1 MEKAI
6 RQTMISYPQLLLV
19 QPVDR
24 KRDTPQP
31 KIAVAESMEDL
42 QNIPDAVSRNLKTVL
57 EFQAGLLR
65 NATSKSLYASVEKMA
80 DLLACADD
88 ELADAALSVLMSLA
102 VPPDLYK
109 QQSPDSSTVNGSTA
123 LHSSKTQCH
132 ARLTACAVGWGTRA
146 QGLGLEAVVS
156 ADDASDPP
164 EAGFLDFGYY
174 ETGAEEMSRIFM
186 EHMEMFRDKDE
197 MSVEEGTS
205 DESSASKKRRRV
217 METKSTAELFFTA
230 LQKAGGRSKIPQDRL
245 FSLLADVRLA
255 RSFHSRALRVR
266 AVERRLKALIT
277 ITHSHPSQEVM
288 TGYFQAQP
296 ELCVE
301 IVDLLRPTISS
312 AHVSA
317 NAANPGIMQQHDA
330 IAGLAQGTSIPLR
343 IQVLAVE
350 LLTALVCRRDGSTT
364 ALSGSSRLSGVFV
377 ELGLGK
383 GQYMGVLP
391 TLVRYSLAA
400 LTAEPPA
407 ETTAPI
413 IEDEDP
419 MVEIGLEFVHA
430 TMAPLSPRPE
440 LVLKALEFIE
450 RVLTLTSTIVSN
462 ATGASALTEGG
473 LIPSVLNL
481 IAIPSESMVQR
492 LLGSHDCS
500 VLDRGQ
506 ILAKVRFVTAQ
517 VLQILEAS
525 VVTHSNSLTAFHDL
539 QGVESL
545 VSKLASEM
553 EVSEEEND
561 DSMDI
566 DESETVVSLRFSQ
579 RVLLYGLFTC
589 LTVVFHQE
597 PSSALATSSQTGSA
611 QLRKPALTKAV
622 KKVMNHVVSYDGHI
636 AYLVSTLLADVMNN
650 DPQIVRHVHSS
661 GIGRAVLSM
670 LNSVEPGSGNP
681 VIPPVGDL
689 ITALPN
695 VLSALALTEDG
706 AQAVFD
712 VNPFPSLLKVYH
724 NPKYTMPQNRCLLND
739 NTSFIGTGLEEVMRH
754 VDKLKPLIIDAVVTS
769 LKEIIQSAQ
778 ELADRESE
786 KGMNLPCE
794 DLVDSRSALIQYILN
809 AGQILEHILHNE
821 DNITPFVDAGG
832 LDAILD
838 LFRSSLP
845 KGRQFLAQISALSS
859 PSVSTLHHS
868 TVEDVLFMAL
878 RCIVVKYDPVKL
890 TQKLAAVATEYVNS
904 FDDSRQ
910 KLLGGDSS
918 GSILQCF
925 PTRPLHELGEEK
937 QLLDDLSAF
946 LFEAASIQW
955 ITSCLGM
962 SIKMIVRRGEEP
974 VSPVRR
980 VESDWKKEMAS
991 ESLRALFLRL
1001 AKVNQSAVLDV
1012 CQIRGT
1018 VAFEEREKVRLS
1030 SGVQGVKFRLRIVCP
1045 EGAIVRDGIEI
1056 DSCASV
1062 GSMSMGEVADAFDR
1076 CVNSSGILRYRTSRG
1091 WVSEMTRGHGR
1102 EPITEVLD
1110 MSKTGVVTDVSS
1122 SKTLKK
1128 RLEYGIPDLQTVGC
1142 GVLARLQTSHR
1153 ELVSALSK
1161 MTVQCVRVMDPSS
1174 LSFEE
1179 GTPGGIVK
1187 MTIHNL
1193 AEISQSAFYLL
1204 RSEMQSVSTGKY
1216 RPRIDDAGAA
1226 MYLGFV
1232 LDSFYSCLFDEKRE
1246 RRIVNLPLLMNL
1258 TSGGEFDVTT
1268 PESGKARED
1277 LSDAFHF
1284 GYLDAIEYLF
1294 DHCLNDFEIRSSNE
1308 SSLIPGAPPVQRV
1321 GRSVAST
1328 IAPLIRFIRRL
1339 VCTPISLS
1347 PLASILSRLK
1357 WNQIPSVSGD
1367 EGIRSVLFG
1376 SVPENDFFEPE
1387 QFARGLNNGISD
1399 IVQKVWE
1406 DERLRYAPP
1415 YLVHP
1420 VAGLVGEVIVALEG
1434 LCKKKPKL
1442 SRPTHSRG
1450 QLLSEWIRG
1459 TERQQEETEAG
1470 FDASDDA
1477 IQRLREMG
1485 FSEDHALD
1493 ALERTRSNQIDVAME
1508 YALSHPPPSPPT
1520 AERQRAQ
1527 RAERQRRREENRLSL
1542 VEENE
1547 SQGTSNTTEQ
1557 QNIPDESQISEGLN
1571 IKEKPVGEDCQISQS
1586 HEKLKKWIDT
1596 AALICCRIMTGSR
1609 GRNLINKA
1617 ADGDAETEAMSVV
1630 LCSFLFDLCHRY
1642 PDKKSSVLKSLLDE
1656 LKNAIHK
1663 SRDDSQNDHAI
1674 AALCHAVVLFTRA
1687 LPKTRLMVLESC
1699 LVGDVVSLLSEQ
1711 VIAKL
1716 PIHSFVWPEF
1726 LSASL
1731 LFLEVMAQPVV
1742 AFTGKDPL
1750 KDFTDIYKDEA
1761 SLPVEL
1767 SAVYRQHMQQKAAFS
1782 DLARSV
1788 FEVGVSESKEL
1799 SDSPG
1804 TEEPK
1809 TNPFELVPSFFSLL
1823 PKDSVASCFDICK
1836 KVISARPKS
1845 GSPPPGIIHGVLL
1858 LLLQLIRDPHIS
1870 TECLRDG
1877 MADEILD
1884 LPPSCRFTG
1893 NTGLVTLVLRR
1904 LLEDETTLQ
1913 AALESEI
1920 KTAIAKIHAK
1930 DKDNPMSDST
1940 GIPLAKFLE
1949 AVTPLICRDQMSFLR
1964 ALCMSVRL
1972 ESPSSR
1978 GGTVVVLRL
1987 NQQERATASKALAAL
2002 LPVNK
2007 DMVPARVDMHA
2018 STGARRRSS
2027 SGGTPKGKALTKNIR
2042 RSSAKK
2048 ARNLSQTLTSPAA
2061 TIVSLLIN
2069 LALKS
2074 LVKERDLTGGKDAL
2088 FLSCAE
2094 LLDVLSDLVI
2104 AVPACSP
2111 VVHNY
2116 RPFKN
2121 KDKLLKT
2128 ITGNGLKHALANTI
2142 HLPKT
2147 FVSFLLHFLLGQD
2160 RWSMKYDP
2168 QLWDRPK
2175 EARPD
2180 DEKVKAKKR
2189 AAFRLA
2195 RTTQAAGRVLAV
2207 LAARPGDGRKRVIED
2222 LAFALSGGRLGH
2234 GGLLSSNKLLLD
2246 KPGASTIHALQ
2257 AWGELCLGLIAPR
2270 GSGKTLEGSSS
2281 ICVENVK
2288 IMLDCGMV
2296 HALLFALHHIPL
2308 THPMAPSAC
2317 EALLLPVEV
2326 LIRPSVSSAVR
2337 DFVEKLPLKPA
2348 EESGETKSYEGRN
2361 NRASGRNNEIE
2372 VETLVN
2378 VDSQGRGPM
2387 VDEEMDIDVGN
2398 EEQSSGSGMSH
2409 EDAEGDSSIEET
2421 ESEMDDE
2428 DDDDED
2434 DDDDD
2439 DDDDDEG
2446 SSLMDDNEVELR
2458 DGEFDDGNGWVDGN
2472 GDLVVYGG
2480 VDNSVG
2486 YDEVNDDVPVP
2497 ALQQGI
2503 EDGWTRIESTG
2514 FGGFFMGAPRLGAN
2528 HHAPGS
2534 TAGVGVGMDE
2544 RNRGFIDAAEVMI
2557 GSLLRNNG
2565 EISSDAIAELE
2576 GTLGVRISHDRLSR
2590 GEPQD
2595 GLRDTGAVDSPFQ
2608 GTTNVGRR
2616 EAIGTVPHV
2625 HQRTQPEIG
2634 YSFASNSSRLFEV
2647 SSIEFVFGGPSVT
2660 SGSRNYDIV
2669 TPVQD
2674 DEVAENAP
2682 TLSQLDLQLF
2692 PQGPTTPNGGRTQ
2705 MALHP
2710 LLCGVD
2716 LPPLNS
2722 VVSDLLPHG
2731 VRARRPGHLATRR
2744 PGEWTTPSLSLGGY
2758 LVSTSNGNIIRSN
2771 RPNSWAPLGTGMSS
2785 RDIDGPVGW
2794 TDDGLPFHSSVGD
2807 LTSALADALTASAPH
2822 PPEPP
2827 HETQA
2832 EAGSPT
2838 SQQRGE
2844 TEADDRVAVMAV
2856 DSAPTTGQ
2864 DQEAHDDDDDE
2875 GEDDPMNDANQSPR
2889 SATDGDQ
2896 VASSLAVGLRLSVDS
2911 GEAEAGLNGAHDE
2924 ETVPQPADDMDIS
2937 QDDEHPHADQ
2947 EGHDEAAD
2955 EEQEPSGAADSVTPN
2970 FNGLVCPPDIDPE
2983 VFESLP
2989 LDMQQDLVAEH
3000 AATQDLAAQVEGTSI
3015 DPDVLAELPEDIRND
3030 ILEQQRCE
3038 REARGQNNPPADPSR
3053 AEQMDNASFL
3063 ASLETE
3069 LRNEILLTA
3078 DETFL
3083 NSLPSSIRAEAD
3095 VLRERALAQRRT
3107 FADLGEGAAARD
3119 GPTQGTGVET
3129 NASDQQ
3135 SGSRRRHR
3143 NGKIKVDLD
3152 QDLIVYTPES
3162 LSPPIARADIHLVT
3176 TFLYLLSPMRPER
3189 LMQQLVYNLSTHNKL
3204 RCVMTALFIGLL
3216 HNDIPKTTHAL
3227 EEYSKC
3233 YKDNPDDWRTMV
3245 DRLFLDVSAFP
3256 PNSLIGAAPDLPESD
3271 PFSTSVSASLLRRKQ
3286 GLGTAASAAANLPK
3300 SVGGQNTES
3309 KLPLVVTNRVINV
3322 LLSLCKSSMKYCL
3335 HLLEK
3340 ETDENV
3346 TVFDKLLDLLA
3357 MPTFY
3362 KSAANLDHLL
3372 TLLESVVSPLSHLP
3386 KGKDEDGEITEKDF
3400 EAASAVGKT
3409 YADVPRVIVNQSRL
3423 KRLCSILRMETCRDP
3438 AFTKVNTII
3447 RRLCR
3452 IEENRGYVL
3461 QELASVA
3468 HGLGTDAVR
3477 DLRSLRIRMEQASAK
3492 KNGEETITG
3501 LSAEGSTSAPGNAA
3515 TSVALSTS
3523 TSELKLLRVLQ
3534 ALHSLCTDPGEDTS
3548 GKKHDTSIIV
3558 TEELLHLLRQ
3568 MQFDELWVELS
3579 ACLKIVH
3586 VLEGVPHV
3594 DEEEGEGDEGD
3605 DGSGDGVER
3614 GGRKLRNSAAS
3625 LLARFLPAIEAFLIA
3640 NASAT
3645 RMADQ
3650 DEASEGEELAPENLV
3665 GGKRLIE
3672 FVSSNRVLLNALV
3685 RNNASLLD
3693 KGLRALVQ
3701 VPKCRQFLEFDVKR
3715 SWFKAQMRRLRQQA
3729 SRRHGSLRLHIERD
3743 RVFQEAYNYLRLRNA
3758 EEMRGRLH
3766 VIFQNEEG
3774 VDAGGLSREFFA
3786 ILAKEMFNPNYALF
3800 TATEDGCTFQP
3811 NQNSGINPDHLS
3823 FFRFV
3828 GRIVGKALADGYLLD
3843 AHFTRSLYKHMLG
3856 MQPTHPDMEAIDPD
3870 YYRNLKTIL
3879 DFNLE
3884 DIGLDHLTFSMED
3897 MSFGRTQ
3904 IIDLVPNGRSIP
3916 VTEDNKEEYVSK
3928 ICQYRMTT
3936 AIKNQIKAYLD
3947 GFHEL
3952 INPELISIFT
3962 PRELELMI
3970 SGLPDIDVD
3979 DLKKNTE
3986 YAGWRPADKEIGWF
4000 WKIMYELSRDE
4011 KAKFLQFVTGSAKVP
4026 LAGFSE
4032 LQGMRGTKKF
4042 TINKDSSG
4050 GSKGALMSA
4059 HTCFNTLD
4067 LPVYQSEEELR
4078 DKLLYA
4084 INEGAGAFLFA

>member
-1 MEKAI
+1 
-6 RQTMISYPQLLLV
+6 
-19 QPVDR
+19 
-24 KRDTPQP
+24 
-31 KIAVAESMEDL
+31 
-42 QNIPDAVSRNLKTVL
+42 
-57 EFQAGLLR
+57 
-65 NATSKSLYASVEKMA
+65 MA

-88 ELADAALSVLMSLA
+88 DLADAALSVLMSLA

-123 LHSSKTQCH
+123 LHTSKTQCH

-317 NAANPGIMQQHDA
+317 NAANPGIMRQHDA
-330 IAGLAQGTSIPLR
+330 IAGLAQGTSIPLQ
-343 IQVLAVE
+343 IQDLAVE

-364 ALSGSSRLSGVFV
+364 ALSGTARLSGVFV

-407 ETTAPI
+407 ESATPI
-413 IEDEDP
+413 AEDEDP
-419 MVEIGLEFVHA
+419 AVEIGLEFVRA
-430 TMAPLSPRPE
+430 TMAPLPPRPE

-473 LIPSVLNL
+473 LIPSVLSL
-481 IAIPSESMVQR
+481 IAIPSDSIVQR

-500 VLDRGQ
+500 PLQRDQ
-506 ILAKVRFVTAQ
+506 IRAKVRFATAQ

-525 VVTHSNSLTAFHDL
+525 VVTHSNSLTAFYDL

-545 VSKLASEM
+545 VARLASEM
-553 EVSEEEND
+553 EVSEEENN
-561 DSMDI
+561 DSM
-566 DESETVVSLRFSQ
+566 ETDDGGTLVSLRFSQ
-579 RVLLYGLFTC
+579 RVLLYGLYTC

-597 PSSALATSSQTGSA
+597 PSSALTAASSQTGSV
-611 QLRKPALTKAV
+611 QLRKPAVTKAV
-622 KKVMNHVVSYDGHI
+622 KKVMNNIVSYGGHI

-650 DPQIVRHVHSS
+650 DPQIVRHVHTS
-661 GIGRAVLSM
+661 GIGKAVLSM
-670 LNSVEPGSGNP
+670 LNKVEPGTANP

-712 VNPFPSLLKVYH
+712 ANPFPSLLKVYH
-724 NPKYTMPQNRCLLND
+724 YPKYAMPRNRCLLND

-754 VDKLKPLIIDAVVTS
+754 VDKLKPLIIDAVVAS
-769 LKEIIQSAQ
+769 LKEIIKSAE
-778 ELADRESE
+778 ELIDRERE
-786 KGMNLPCE
+786 NGTNLPSE

-832 LDAILD
+832 LDAVLD

-845 KGRQFLAQISALSS
+845 RGRHFLAHISALSS

-878 RCIVVKYDPVKL
+878 RCIVVKYDAIKL
-890 TQKLAAVATEYVNS
+890 TKKLAAVATEYLNS
-904 FDDSRQ
+904 FEDSRH
-910 KLLGGDSS
+910 KLLGGDPGTSV
-918 GSILQCF
+918 LQYF
-925 PTRPLHELGEEK
+925 PTRPLHELGEEG
-937 QLLDDLSAF
+937 QHLDDLSTF
-946 LFEAASIQW
+946 LWEAASVQW

-962 SIKMIVRRGEEP
+962 AIKTIVRRGEEP
-974 VSPVRR
+974 ASPARR
-980 VESDWKKEMAS
+980 VEREWKKEISS

-1001 AKVNQSAVLDV
+1001 AKVNQMAILDV
-1012 CQIRGT
+1012 CEIRDT
-1018 VAFEEREKVRLS
+1018 VDFEEREKVRLS

-1076 CVNSSGILRYRTSRG
+1076 CVNSSGILRYRTRRG

-1110 MSKTGVVTDVSS
+1110 ITKDGVPMDES
-1122 SKTLKK
+1122 SKAVKK

-1142 GVLARLQTSHR
+1142 GVLARLQTSHHD
-1153 ELVSALSK
+1153 LVSALSK
-1161 MTVQCVRVMDPSS
+1161 VSVQCVRILDTSS

-1179 GTPGGIVK
+1179 GTTGAIVK
-1187 MTIHNL
+1187 MTVNNL
-1193 AEISQSAFYLL
+1193 AEISQSGFDLL
-1204 RSEMQSVSTGKY
+1204 QSKMQASGSGNH

-1226 MYLGFV
+1226 MYLGFL
-1232 LDSFYSCLFDEKRE
+1232 LDSLYSCLFDEKRE
-1246 RRIVNLPLLMNL
+1246 RRIINLPLLMNL
-1258 TSGGEFDVTT
+1258 TS
-1268 PESGKARED
+1268 SGKLAGSSMESEETRAE
-1277 LSDAFHF
+1277 LSGKIASF

-1294 DHCLNDFEIRSSNE
+1294 EHCLNDFEVRSGQDL
-1308 SSLIPGAPPVQRV
+1308 SLISSAPPVQRV

-1328 IAPLIRFIRRL
+1328 FSPLVRFIRRL

-1357 WNQIPSVSGD
+1357 WDQIPSVSGD
-1367 EGIRSVLFG
+1367 EGIRSILLR
-1376 SVPENDFFEPE
+1376 SVQESEFFEPE
-1387 QFARGLNNGISD
+1387 HFARGLHIGISD
-1399 IVQKVWE
+1399 IIQTFWE
-1406 DERLRYAPP
+1406 DKRLRHAPP

-1420 VAGLVGEVIVALEG
+1420 VAGLVGEVIVALEDS
-1434 LCKKKPKL
+1434 CKKKPKT
-1442 SRPTHSRG
+1442 SRPTQGRG

-1459 TERQQEETEAG
+1459 TARQQQETEAG
-1470 FDASDDA
+1470 FDPSDEA
-1477 IQRLREMG
+1477 IQRLQEMG

-1493 ALERTRSNQIDVAME
+1493 ALESTRSNRIDVAME
-1508 YALSHPPPSPPT
+1508 YALSHPPPSPST
-1520 AERQRAQ
+1520 AERRRNQ
-1527 RAERQRRREENRLSL
+1527 RAERQRRREEDRQRSGGQ
-1542 VEENE
+1542 NE
-1547 SQGTSNTTEQ
+1547 AEGSSNTTEQ
-1557 QNIPDESQISEGLN
+1557 ENRQNETPTSEEPTN
-1571 IKEKPVGEDCQISQS
+1571 KEEPVEPVEQDDHTSES
-1586 HEKLKKWIDT
+1586 HEKLTKWIDT
-1596 AALICCRIMTGSR
+1596 AAPICCGILTGAK
-1609 GRNLINKA
+1609 GRNPVSKA
-1617 ADGDAETEAMSVV
+1617 TDGDAETEAMAVV
-1630 LCSFLFDLCHRY
+1630 LCSFLFDICHRY
-1642 PDKKSSVLKSLLDE
+1642 PDKKSAVVKSLLTE
-1656 LKNAIHK
+1656 LKKALQ
-1663 SRDDSQNDHAI
+1663 SSSDDSLNEHAI

-1687 LPKTRLMVLESC
+1687 LPKTRLMILENC
-1699 LVGDVVSLLSEQ
+1699 LVGDVVSLLSDR
-1711 VIAKL
+1711 VVAKL
-1716 PIHSFVWPEF
+1716 SENSFVWPEF
-1726 LSASL
+1726 MSSSL

-1750 KDFTDIYKDEA
+1750 KDFSEIYKDEA
-1761 SLPVEL
+1761 SLPAEL
-1767 SAVYRQHMQQKAAFS
+1767 STVYRQHMQQRRAFS
-1782 DLARSV
+1782 EVANTV
-1788 FEVGVSESKEL
+1788 FELPESNNKEL
-1799 SDSPG
+1799 SGSPESM
-1804 TEEPK
+1804 EEPK
-1809 TNPFELVPSFFSLL
+1809 TNPFDLVPSFFPLL
-1823 PKDSVASCFDICK
+1823 PKDSIAPCVEMCK
-1836 KVISARPKS
+1836 KLLSTRSKS
-1845 GSPPPGIIHGVLL
+1845 GSPPPGIIHAVLL
-1858 LLLQLIRDPHIS
+1858 LLLQLIRDPRIS
-1870 TECLRDG
+1870 SECLRDG
-1877 MADEILD
+1877 LADEVLD
-1884 LPPSCRFTG
+1884 LPPSSRFTG

-1904 LLEDETTLQ
+1904 LLEDESTLQ
-1913 AALESEI
+1913 VALESEI
-1920 KTAIAKIHAK
+1920 KSVIAKIHAK
-1930 DKDNPMSDST
+1930 DKDNPRSDST

-1964 ALCMSVRL
+1964 AMCMSVRL
-1972 ESPSSR
+1972 ELSSSR
-1978 GGTVVVLRL
+1978 GRGVIVLRI
-1987 NQQERATASKALAAL
+1987 NQQERATSSKALADL
-2002 LPVNK
+2002 LPMNK
-2007 DMVPARVDMHA
+2007 EQAPFRLDARA
-2018 STGARRRSS
+2018 SPGARRRSS
-2027 SGGTPKGKALTKNIR
+2027 SGGTPKGKPSTKSTR

-2048 ARNLSQTLTSPAA
+2048 ARGVSQTFTSPAA
-2061 TIVSLLIN
+2061 AIVSLLIN

-2074 LVKERDLTGGKDAL
+2074 LVKERQGSTGEKVEF
-2088 FLSCAE
+2088 FLSSGE
-2094 LLDVLSDLVI
+2094 LLDILTDLVI

-2121 KDKLLKT
+2121 KEKLLKS
-2128 ITGNGLKHALANTI
+2128 ITGDGLKHALANSI
-2142 HLPKT
+2142 HPPKT

-2160 RWSMKYDP
+2160 RWSVKYDP
-2168 QLWDRPK
+2168 QLWERKK
-2175 EARPD
+2175 EAGPD
-2180 DEKVKAKKR
+2180 NESLKAKKR
-2189 AAFRLA
+2189 TAFSLA
-2195 RTTQAAGRVLAV
+2195 KTTQAAGRVLAA
-2207 LAARPGDGRKRVIED
+2207 LASRPGDGRKRVIED

-2234 GGLLSSNKLLLD
+2234 GSVSPGSKVPLE
-2246 KPGASTIHALQ
+2246 KPGPSAIHALQ
-2257 AWGELCLGLIAPR
+2257 TWGELCLGLIAPR

-2281 ICVENVK
+2281 IRVENVK

-2296 HALLFALHHIPL
+2296 HALLFALHHVPL
-2308 THPMAPSAC
+2308 THPMAPSVC

-2326 LIRPSVSSAVR
+2326 LIRPSVSSAVK
-2337 DFVEKLPLKPA
+2337 DFVKKIPSKPS
-2348 EESGETKSYEGRN
+2348 EESGETKSGDDGN
-2361 NRASGRNNEIE
+2361 NQVSGGNNEME
-2372 VETLVN
+2372 LETLVN
-2378 VDSQGRGPM
+2378 VDNQERGPM
-2387 VDEEMDIDVGN
+2387 VEEEMDVDVGN
-2398 EEQSSGSGMSH
+2398 EEQSTGSGMSH
-2409 EDAEGDSSIEET
+2409 EDAEEESSIEET
-2421 ESEMDDE
+2421 DSEM
-2428 DDDDED
+2428 DDED

-2439 DDDDDEG
+2439 DDDDEDEG

-2458 DGEFDDGNGWVDGN
+2458 DGELDDGNGWVDGN

-2480 VDNSVG
+2480 GDNPVG
-2486 YDEVNDDVPVP
+2486 YDEGNDEVPMP
-2497 ALQQGI
+2497 GLQQGI

-2514 FGGFFMGAPRLGAN
+2514 FGGMFMGAPGLGAN
-2528 HHAPGS
+2528 RRGPGLA
-2534 TAGVGVGMDE
+2534 AGAGAGMDE
-2544 RNRGFIDAAEVMI
+2544 RSRGFIDAAEVMI
-2557 GSLLRNNG
+2557 GSLIRSG
-2565 EISSDAIAELE
+2565 EISSDAIAEIE
-2576 GTLGVRISHDRLSR
+2576 GTLGVRISHERLRR

-2595 GLRDTGAVDSPFQ
+2595 GLRDTAAVDSPFQ
-2608 GTTNVGRR
+2608 GSANGGRQ

-2634 YSFASNSSRLFEV
+2634 YSFVSNSNRLFEV
-2647 SSIEFVFGGPSVT
+2647 SSLEYVFGGPSVT
-2660 SGSRNYDIV
+2660 AGNRNYDIV
-2669 TPVQD
+2669 TPIQD
-2674 DEVAENAP
+2674 DEAEENMP
-2682 TLSQLDLQLF
+2682 TLSQFDLQLF

-2716 LPPLNS
+2716 LPPVNS

-2731 VRARRPGHLATRR
+2731 IRARRPGHLATRR
-2744 PGEWTTPSLSLGGY
+2744 PGEWTNPSLSQGGY

-2771 RPNSWAPLGTGMSS
+2771 RSNSWAPLGNGMSN
-2785 RDIDGPVGW
+2785 RDINGPVGW
-2794 TDDGLPFHSSVGD
+2794 TDDGLPFDSSVGD
-2807 LTSALADALTASAPH
+2807 LTSALADALTASARR
-2822 PPEPP
+2822 PPEP
-2827 HETQA
+2827 
-2832 EAGSPT
+2832 SI
-2838 SQQRGE
+2838 E
-2844 TEADDRVAVMAV
+2844 TEAESPAAQNDGRETEVDGRVTVAAV
-2856 DSAPTTGQ
+2856 DSMPTAGQ
-2864 DQEAHDDDDDE
+2864 DQEAQYDDDDDDDA
-2875 GEDDPMNDANQSPR
+2875 GDEDDPMDDGNQSPR

-2896 VASSLAVGLRLSVDS
+2896 VASSLAEGLRLSAEP
-2911 GEAEAGLNGAHDE
+2911 GEAEASANGTGSNEGDNTA
-2924 ETVPQPADDMDIS
+2924 VPQPADEMEIS
-2937 QDDEHPHADQ
+2937 QDEEHPDVEQ
-2947 EGHDEAAD
+2947 EGQEEAVG
-2955 EEQEPSGAADSVTPN
+2955 EGQEPSGAGTDLAPPN
-2970 FNGLVCPPDIDPE
+2970 ANGLVCPPDIDPE

-2989 LDMQQDLVAEH
+2989 PDMQQDLVAEH
-3000 AATQDLAAQVEGTSI
+3000 AATEDLAAQVEGTSI
-3015 DPDVLAELPEDIRND
+3015 DPDVLADLPEDIRNE
-3030 ILEQQRCE
+3030 ILEQQRRE
-3038 REARGQNNPPADPSR
+3038 REAREQNNAPADPSR

-3063 ASLETE
+3063 ASLEPE
-3069 LRNEILLTA
+3069 LRGEILLTA

-3083 NSLPSSIRAEAD
+3083 NSLPSTIRAEAD
-3095 VLRERALAQRRT
+3095 VLRERAMAQRRT
-3107 FADLGEGAAARD
+3107 LADLGDGAAARG
-3119 GPTQGTGVET
+3119 GPGHGAGVEGGT
-3129 NASDQQ
+3129 SDQQ
-3135 SGSRRRHR
+3135 SSSRRRHR

-3152 QDLIVYTPES
+3152 QDSIVYTPES
-3162 LSPPIARADIHLVT
+3162 FSPPIARADIHLVT
-3176 TFLYLLSPMRPER
+3176 TFLYLISPMRPQR
-3189 LMQQLVYNLSTHNKL
+3189 LMQQLVYNLSTNEKL
-3204 RCVMTALFIGLL
+3204 RSVMTALFIGLL
-3216 HNDIPKTTHAL
+3216 HDDIPKATHAL

-3245 DRLFLDVSAFP
+3245 DSLFLDISSFP

-3271 PFSTSVSASLLRRKQ
+3271 PFSSSVSASLLRRKQ

-3300 SVGGQNTES
+3300 SAGGPNNES
-3309 KLPLVVTNRVINV
+3309 KLPLVVCTRVINV
-3322 LLSLCKSSMKYCL
+3322 LLSLCKSSIRYCL

-3340 ETDENV
+3340 QGDENL
-3346 TVFDKLLDLLA
+3346 TVFDRLLDLLA
-3357 MPTFY
+3357 MPAFY

-3386 KGKDEDGEITEKDF
+3386 KGKDEEVAEISEKDV
-3400 EAASAVGKT
+3400 EAATAAGKT
-3409 YADVPRVIVNQSRL
+3409 YADVPRVVVNQSRL
-3423 KRLCSILRMETCRDP
+3423 KRLCSILRMETCRDI

-3461 QELASVA
+3461 EELASVA

-3477 DLRSLRIRMEQASAK
+3477 DLRSLRIRMEQTTAK
-3492 KNGEETITG
+3492 KNG
-3501 LSAEGSTSAPGNAA
+3501 AEMTAGPTTENGSPVPGSAA

-3534 ALHSLCTDPGEDTS
+3534 ALHSLCTDPGEEMS

-3568 MQFDELWVELS
+3568 MQFDELWTELS
-3579 ACLKIVH
+3579 ACLKVVH

-3594 DEEEGEGDEGD
+3594 DEEEGDGDEGD
-3605 DGSGDGVER
+3605 DGSGDGVDR
-3614 GGRKLRNSAAS
+3614 GGRKLRNS
-3625 LLARFLPAIEAFLIA
+3625 
-3640 NASAT
+3640 SA
-3645 RMADQ
+3645 
-3650 DEASEGEELAPENLV
+3650 
-3665 GGKRLIE
+3665 
-3672 FVSSNRVLLNALV
+3672 
-3685 RNNASLLD
+3685 
-3693 KGLRALVQ
+3693 GLRALVQ

-3715 SWFKAQMRRLRQQA
+3715 SWFKAQMRRLRQHA
-3729 SRRHGSLRLHIERD
+3729 SRRHGSLRLHIKRD

-3766 VIFQNEEG
+3766 VTFQNEEG

-3879 DFNLE
+3879 DYNLE

-3904 IIDLVPNGRSIP
+3904 IIDLVPNGRSTP
-3916 VTEDNKEEYVSK
+3916 VTEENKEDYVSK

-3986 YAGWRPADKEIGWF
+3986 YTGWRPADKEIGWF

-4078 DKLLYA
+4078 AKLLYA
-4084 INEGAGAFLFA
+4084 INEGTGAFLFA